1 MKKLRIGVLALQ
13 GDVSEHVTYF
23 EAAAKDRDVA
33 LEITKVKDPT
43 SLDGLHGLV
52 IPGGET
58 TTMARLMG
66 GKAESDFTP
75 LKSKIREMAKEGI
88 PIFGVCAGAILLT
101 KEILDRPSDNEYRSE
116 LNLLDAALLRNAYG
130 RQGESFE
137 TALTISVLGDQPF
150 TGVFIRAPQIQ
161 QVGDQVDVLGYLDA
175 NPILVR
181 QKNLLAATFH
191 PELAN
196 DYRVADYFLTMCA
209 NAS

>member
-23 EAAAKDRDVA
+23 AAAAKDRDGT
-33 LEITKVKDPT
+33 LEITKVKDPA

-66 GKAESDFTP
+66 EKTETDFGP
-75 LKSKIREMAKEGI
+75 LQSKIREMAKEGI
-88 PIFGVCAGAILLT
+88 PIFGVCAGAILLS

-116 LNLLDAALLRNAYG
+116 LNLLDAAFLRNAYG
-130 RQGESFE
+130 RQRESFE
-137 TALTISVLGDQPF
+137 IALTISALGDRPF
-150 TGVFIRAPQIQ
+150 AGVFIRAPQIQ
-161 QVGDQVDVLGYLDA
+161 QVGDNVDVLGYLDT

-181 QKNLLAATFH
+181 QENLLAATFH
-191 PELAN
+191 PELTN

-209 NAS
+209 NGK